1 MAKAGECLVAAH
13 LLRHGFNPSAP
24 LVDIG
29 VDLIAYRVL
38 YPKVDIDQ
46 VDQIQY
52 NFQVKT
58 TVRNEYK
65 VPMPTNK
72 FKEFWTNAINLM
84 IVFWS
89 EGLEPAVLVLPP
101 RLINMLTSG
110 GFRDPNAPLTTTTDS
125 VSLRFMRKENLYYV
139 RNLHNEITPMI
150 NRFDLVESIDI
161 DTNSL
166 PEYACWS
173 DDEKTLVI
181 IDQE

>member
-1 MAKAGECLVAAH
+1 
-13 LLRHGFNPSAP
+13 
-24 LVDIG
+24 
-29 VDLIAYRVL
+29 
-38 YPKVDIDQ
+38 
-46 VDQIQY
+46 
-52 NFQVKT
+52 
-58 TVRNEYK
+58 
-65 VPMPTNK
+65 MPTNK
-72 FKEFWTNAINLM
+72 FKEFWTKAINLM

-89 EGLEPAVLVLPP
+89 ESLEPAVLVLPP

-161 DTNSL
+161 DTISL

>member
-13 LLRHGFNPSAP
+13 LLRHRFNPSAP

-38 YPKVDIDQ
+38 YPKMDIDH

-72 FKEFWTNAINLM
+72 FKEFWTKAINLM
-84 IVFWS
+84 IVFWPES
-89 EGLEPAVLVLPP
+89 LEPAVLVLPP

-125 VSLRFMRKENLYYV
+125 VSLRFMRKEGLYYV
-139 RNLHNEITPMI
+139 RNLYNEITPMI

-161 DTNSL
+161 DTTML